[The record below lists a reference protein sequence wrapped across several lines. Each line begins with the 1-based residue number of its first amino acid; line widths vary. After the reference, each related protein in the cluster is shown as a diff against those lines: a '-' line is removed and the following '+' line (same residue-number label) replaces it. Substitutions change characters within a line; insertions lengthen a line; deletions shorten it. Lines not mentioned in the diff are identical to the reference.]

1 MGEKQTD
8 KRVVIDDEECP
19 CLKDMYV
26 YFMGYKKVGHEMVV
40 PKEVL
45 QFLEDI
51 PLEQDLSRKIKDGIL
66 KREYDKVL
74 LTYDDL

>member
-1 MGEKQTD
+1 MPLSEG
-8 KRVVIDDEECP
+8 
-19 CLKDMYV
+19 YV
-26 YFMGYKKVGHEMVV
+26 RLFMGYKKVGHEMVV

>member
-1 MGEKQTD
+1 
-8 KRVVIDDEECP
+8 
-19 CLKDMYV
+19 
-26 YFMGYKKVGHEMVV
+26 MVV

>member
-1 MGEKQTD
+1 MPLSEG
-8 KRVVIDDEECP
+8 
-19 CLKDMYV
+19 YV
-26 YFMGYKKVGHEMVV
+26 RLFMGYNKVGQEMVV